1 MSTDNY
7 VSPLSERYASKEMQ
21 YIFSPDM
28 KFSTW
33 RRLWIAL
40 AETEKELGLKDADG
54 NPRITDEQIEE
65 LKAHVH
71 DINYDVAKAREK
83 EVRHDV
89 MSHVYAYGKQCPKAA
104 GIIHLGATS
113 CYVGDNTDIIVM
125 SEALKLVQKKLV
137 NVIAELS
144 KFADKYKE
152 QPTLA
157 FTHFQPAQP
166 TTVGKRATLWTQEFL
181 MDLEDLEYVMSTLK
195 LLGSKGTTGTQ
206 ASFLELFEGDQETID
221 KIDPMI
227 AEKMGFKNCYPVS
240 GQTYSRKVDTR
251 VLNILAGIA
260 ASAHKMSNDIR
271 LLQHLK
277 EVEEP
282 FEKSQIGSSAMAYK
296 RNPMRS
302 ERIASLSRYVMVD
315 ALNPAITSAT
325 QWFERTLDDSA
336 NKRLSI
342 PEGFL
347 AIDGILDLCLNVVD
361 GLVVYPKVI
370 EKHMMAELPFMAT
383 ENIMMDA
390 VKAGGDR
397 QELHERI
404 RELSME
410 AGRTVKVEGKDNDLL
425 ERIAADP
432 AFNLTI
438 EELQKSMEPS
448 RYVGRAKEQTT
459 AFITKTVQP
468 ILDAHKEMLGMTAEI
483 NV

>member
-1 MSTDNY
+1 MSYDRY
-7 VSPLSERYASKEMQ
+7 VSPLSECYASKEMQ
-21 YIFSPDM
+21 YVFSPDK
-28 KFSTW
+28 KFKTW

-40 AETEKELGLKDADG
+40 AETEKELGLS
-54 NPRITDEQIEE
+54 ITQEQIDE
-65 LKAHVH
+65 LKAHAE
-71 DINYDVAKAREK
+71 DINYEVAKEREK
-83 EVRHDV
+83 VVRHDV
-89 MSHVYAYGKQCPKAA
+89 MSHVYAYGQQCPKAK

-125 SEALKLVQKKLV
+125 SEALEIVRKKLI
-137 NVIAELS
+137 NVIAELA
-144 KFADKYKE
+144 KFANNYKN

-166 TTVGKRATLWTQEFL
+166 TTVGKRATLWMQEFL
-181 MDLEDLEYVMSTLK
+181 MDLQDLEYVKSTLK

-206 ASFLELFEGDQETID
+206 ASFLELFDGDQEKID
-221 KIDPMI
+221 QIDPMI
-227 AEKMGFKNCYPVS
+227 AKKLGFEACYPVS

-251 VLNILAGIA
+251 VLNVLAGIA
-260 ASAHKMSNDIR
+260 ASAHKFSNDIR

-282 FEKSQIGSSAMAYK
+282 FEKTQIGSSAMAYK

-302 ERIASLSRYVMVD
+302 ERIASLSRYVMID

-336 NKRLSI
+336 NKRLSV

-370 EKHMMAELPFMAT
+370 EKRLMSELPFMAT

-410 AGRTVKVEGKDNDLL
+410 AGRNVKEKGLDNNLLDL
-425 ERIAADP
+425 IAADP
-432 AFNLTI
+432 AFGLNE
-438 EELQKSMEPS
+438 EELKKTMDPAK
-448 RYVGRAKEQTT
+448 YVGRAPLQVENFLKKVVDPVLE
-459 AFITKTVQP
+459 ANKDV
-468 ILDAHKEMLGMTAEI
+468 LGMTAEI